1 MIKHFLA
8 FEKQIADL
16 EGKIEELRHLSS
28 GSDINIA
35 EEIGKLQASVSE
47 KLKSTYSQLSPW
59 QKVLVSRHPE
69 RPHFQDIIKNLF
81 EDYIP
86 LSGDRNFSDDSAL
99 TGGTA
104 FFRGRSVIA
113 IGIDKGKN
121 TQDRIN
127 KNFGMAR
134 PEGYRKAE
142 RLMELANKFSMPVLM
157 FVDTAGAYPGKGAEQ
172 RGQAEAIAKC
182 TQKSLEINVPSISI
196 ITGEGG
202 SGGAVAL
209 AVANNTLMLEHAIYS
224 VISPEGCASILWR
237 DPSKSLQAAEAMKL
251 TAKDLL
257 KLKVIDEI
265 IPEPLGGAH
274 RDPENIAADIK
285 HSIIKNLK
293 SFENLSKEEIY
304 DHRKAKF
311 LQIGRE
317 RGFAKSSNLEGGGLS
332 YKEANVRKIVSHI
345 EKNKLFYAGIAL
357 LLVTSLITLL
367 F

>member
-8 FEKQIADL
+8 FEKQISEL

-28 GSDINIA
+28 SGDINIA
-35 EEIGKLQASVSE
+35 QEIGKLQVTVSE
-47 KLKSTYSQLSPW
+47 KLQSTYSKLSAW

-69 RPHFQDIIKNLF
+69 RPHFQDIIRNLF

-86 LSGDRNFSDDSAL
+86 LSGDRNFSDDNAL

-104 FFRGRSVIA
+104 FFRGKSIIT

-142 RLMELANKFSMPVLM
+142 RLMELADKFSMPVIM

-182 TQKSLEINVPSISI
+182 IQKCLEISVPSVSV

-209 AVANNTLMLEHAIYS
+209 ACANYTLMLEHAIYS
-224 VISPEGCASILWR
+224 VISPEGCSSILWR
-237 DPSKSLQAAEAMKL
+237 SSENADQAAEALKL
-251 TAKDLL
+251 TAQDMERFKI
-257 KLKVIDEI
+257 IDEI
-265 IPEPLGGAH
+265 IPEPIGGAH
-274 RDPENIAADIK
+274 RDPTIA
-285 HSIIKNLK
+285 IKNIGDVLERRLK
-293 SFENLSKEEIY
+293 DLSSLNKEELI
-304 DHRKAKF
+304 KLKEKKF
-311 LQIGRE
+311 LEIG
-317 RGFAKSSNLEGGGLS
+317 
-332 YKEANVRKIVSHI
+332 
-345 EKNKLFYAGIAL
+345 
-357 LLVTSLITLL
+357 
-367 F
+367 